1 MLFLVFNG
9 LILLSTSPS
18 IFIWIWNY
26 LYENEKNL
34 KHWNDYSFG
43 FQETTRKS
51 NDKAKTFYGL
61 AYGIGSTFDLD
72 GTGEPSDS
80 IITEESVNN
89 EEEDNAN
96 KTQNRDDEG
105 SGFGSGS
112 WYLQQQQRPQL
123 TRQFTAYTELCS
135 CCIIL

>member
-1 MLFLVFNG
+1 M
-9 LILLSTSPS
+9 
-18 IFIWIWNY
+18 
-26 LYENEKNL
+26 
-34 KHWNDYSFG
+34 
-43 FQETTRKS
+43 
-51 NDKAKTFYGL
+51 
-61 AYGIGSTFDLD
+61 D

>member
-1 MLFLVFNG
+1 M
-9 LILLSTSPS
+9 
-18 IFIWIWNY
+18 
-26 LYENEKNL
+26 
-34 KHWNDYSFG
+34 
-43 FQETTRKS
+43 
-51 NDKAKTFYGL
+51 
-61 AYGIGSTFDLD
+61 D

-105 SGFGSGS
+105 SGSGSGS

-123 TRQFTAYTELCS
+123 TRQFTAYSELCS

>member
-1 MLFLVFNG
+1 MSQSNFKQPG
-9 LILLSTSPS
+9 LSA
-18 IFIWIWNY
+18 
-26 LYENEKNL
+26 NEIYTYT
-34 KHWNDYSFG
+34 HYSK
-43 FQETTRKS
+43 TTRKS

-96 KTQNRDDEG
+96 KTQNRDDLAQVEINQAKIIKQ
-105 SGFGSGS
+105 F
-112 WYLQQQQRPQL
+112 LPKQL
-123 TRQFTAYTELCS
+123 SESEIEKIVNDWFCKLLS
-135 CCIIL
+135 K